1 MTINEIEDA
10 QEKRVAVTYRTINLG
25 DGSED
30 EQESGIVLGTFNGN
44 SSNFGRTIRF
54 EFEPEN
60 GSPRMFLFAD
70 EILDI
75 EEIN

>member
-10 QEKRVAVTYRTINLG
+10 QEKRVAVTYQTINLG

-30 EQESGIVLGTFNGN
+30 DQESGVVLGMFNGN
-44 SSNFGRTIRF
+44 SHNFGRTIRF
-54 EFEPEN
+54 EFEPKN